1 MNAFRVWL
9 RRSESASRLR
19 VDGSENARW
28 LLRRMSESFV
38 FKTSEPMED
47 TSSSSGCT
55 FRVAHTS
62 QMSSAGLERLLARIP
77 EIQLT
82 LEQA

>member
-19 VDGSENARW
+19 VDDPENARW

-47 TSSSSGCT
+47 TLSSSSCT

-62 QMSSAGLERLLARIP
+62 QMSGAGLERLLARIP
-77 EIQLT
+77 EINLT